1 MVGHVVKRGERKVRT
16 GGRTSYI
23 DDKGMKWDGNN
34 CDTILP
40 IRTAVEV
47 FHRKQLETLEETVE
61 QEQIAG
67 LLTATSKGPL

>member
-1 MVGHVVKRGERKVRT
+1 
-16 GGRTSYI
+16 
-23 DDKGMKWDGNN
+23 MKWNGNN
-34 CDTILP
+34 CYTILP